1 MDTFLTD
8 LRHSLR
14 LLLKNPGLAA
24 TCVLTLGLGIG
35 LSAVMFSIINGSLLQ
50 PLPFEDPGRL
60 MMLWRS
66 NPDEGIQRNSIPIH
80 DLEDWEAQQTSF
92 EELGGWYS
100 GTVNMTFGED
110 RPERFDG
117 AFCQPAIFRVV
128 KTQPLLGRMFTE
140 EELRSEAPHVTVIGY
155 ALWQERFGGD
165 PGVLGRSVRVN
176 GMASTIIGVM
186 PEGFVFPENDE
197 VWVPQRQDSRQ
208 LERGNGIQFT
218 AMGRLRQDVSLAQAR
233 TEFEGISAR
242 LAEQYP
248 DTNKGIVAVIAS
260 TGDSIMDAQSRVVIW
275 VMQAAFLAIL
285 MIACINVAN
294 LLLARAIVRSREVAV
309 RTSLGA
315 TPRRIIGMM
324 LLEATLLAVAG
335 ALVGL
340 ILGHFGISY
349 FDRAIAFTD
358 PPWWFDF
365 SINGRVVLFVLGLT
379 LFAALVSGLLPA
391 LQASRTDINT
401 VLKDESRGATGF
413 RMSRFSRGLVVVE
426 IAFSIGLLFAAGLMT
441 RSVLKLSRFDFGV
454 DMANVLTARVGLFEG
469 DYPTV
474 ENRRQFW
481 RELQQRMEAMPGVV
495 SATLTP
501 YLPVRG
507 SNGGPFMVQGEE
519 YDPNVQYPVT
529 RLKPV
534 TPGYFET
541 MGIPVLKGRA
551 LTEADIDGPIVAVVN
566 QAFVDRY
573 LDGKDPIGLLARG
586 ASPDPNGPWFE
597 VVGVVGNE
605 YTDTENEN
613 PAVAYYSMYLDD
625 FNFVSLAL
633 KTRGDPLSF
642 IPALRDVV
650 VSLDPNLPIYWTRT
664 LKEAIE
670 ENTWAYSV
678 FGWLMIVGGAA
689 ALFLAAVGL
698 YGVMAF
704 TVGRRTLEIGVRMAL
719 GADAGRVVRL
729 IVRQGSVQLLVGGGL
744 GAVLAFLLGKAL
756 GLMLFGIEPSD
767 PVTLAIVMVVLLSTG
782 ALATLIPAWRATRVD
797 PVEALRQS

>member
-1 MDTFLTD
+1 M
-8 LRHSLR
+8 
-14 LLLKNPGLAA
+14 
-24 TCVLTLGLGIG
+24 
-35 LSAVMFSIINGSLLQ
+35 
-50 PLPFEDPGRL
+50 
-60 MMLWRS
+60 
-66 NPDEGIQRNSIPIH
+66 
-80 DLEDWEAQQTSF
+80 
-92 EELGGWYS
+92 
-100 GTVNMTFGED
+100 
-110 RPERFDG
+110 
-117 AFCQPAIFRVV
+117 
-128 KTQPLLGRMFTE
+128 
-140 EELRSEAPHVTVIGY
+140 
-155 ALWQERFGGD
+155 
-165 PGVLGRSVRVN
+165 
-176 GMASTIIGVM
+176 
-186 PEGFVFPENDE
+186 
-197 VWVPQRQDSRQ
+197 
-208 LERGNGIQFT
+208 
-218 AMGRLRQDVSLAQAR
+218 
-233 TEFEGISAR
+233 
-242 LAEQYP
+242 
-248 DTNKGIVAVIAS
+248 
-260 TGDSIMDAQSRVVIW
+260 
-275 VMQAAFLAIL
+275 
-285 MIACINVAN
+285 
-294 LLLARAIVRSREVAV
+294 
-309 RTSLGA
+309 
-315 TPRRIIGMM
+315 
-324 LLEATLLAVAG
+324 EATLLAVAG

-349 FDRAIAFTD
+349 FDRAVAFTD

-379 LFAALVSGLLPA
+379 MFAALVSGLLPA

-401 VLKDESRGATGF
+401 ILKDESRGATGF

-454 DMANVLTARVGLFEG
+454 QMENILTARVGLFEG

-481 RELQQRMEAMPGVV
+481 RELQQRMGAMPGVV

>member
-1 MDTFLTD
+1 
-8 LRHSLR
+8 
-14 LLLKNPGLAA
+14 
-24 TCVLTLGLGIG
+24 
-35 LSAVMFSIINGSLLQ
+35 
-50 PLPFEDPGRL
+50 
-60 MMLWRS
+60 
-66 NPDEGIQRNSIPIH
+66 
-80 DLEDWEAQQTSF
+80 
-92 EELGGWYS
+92 
-100 GTVNMTFGED
+100 
-110 RPERFDG
+110 
-117 AFCQPAIFRVV
+117 
-128 KTQPLLGRMFTE
+128 
-140 EELRSEAPHVTVIGY
+140 
-155 ALWQERFGGD
+155 
-165 PGVLGRSVRVN
+165 
-176 GMASTIIGVM
+176 
-186 PEGFVFPENDE
+186 
-197 VWVPQRQDSRQ
+197 
-208 LERGNGIQFT
+208 
-218 AMGRLRQDVSLAQAR
+218 
-233 TEFEGISAR
+233 
-242 LAEQYP
+242 
-248 DTNKGIVAVIAS
+248 
-260 TGDSIMDAQSRVVIW
+260 
-275 VMQAAFLAIL
+275 
-285 MIACINVAN
+285 
-294 LLLARAIVRSREVAV
+294 
-309 RTSLGA
+309 
-315 TPRRIIGMM
+315 
-324 LLEATLLAVAG
+324 
-335 ALVGL
+335 
-340 ILGHFGISY
+340 
-349 FDRAIAFTD
+349 
-358 PPWWFDF
+358 
-365 SINGRVVLFVLGLT
+365 
-379 LFAALVSGLLPA
+379 
-391 LQASRTDINT
+391 
-401 VLKDESRGATGF
+401 
-413 RMSRFSRGLVVVE
+413 
-426 IAFSIGLLFAAGLMT
+426 MT

-573 LDGKDPIGLLARG
+573 LEGKDPIGLLARG

-729 IVRQGSVQLLVGGGL
+729 IVRQGSIQLLVGGGL
-744 GAVLAFLLGKAL
+744 GAILAFLLGKAL
-756 GLMLFGIEPSD
+756 GLMLFGVEPSD
-767 PVTLAIVMVVLLSTG
+767 PITLAVVIVVLLATG
-782 ALATLIPAWRATRVD
+782 GLATLIPAWRATRVH
-797 PVEALRQS
+797 PVEALRQN